1 MMKNI
6 QVGDILINGSI
17 VKATMHIRN
26 EDDPYYKL
34 PGDIFVTGSHYIQN
48 GDSFMCVSK
57 FENAKRTQR
66 IDRVVSCLITND
78 HKIPVGEYT
87 FWDWEDNNLV
97 T

>member
-1 MMKNI
+1 MKNLKL
-6 QVGDILINGSI
+6 GDVLVNGSI
-17 VKATMHIRN
+17 VKATMQIRN

-48 GDSFMCVSK
+48 GDSFVRVSK
-57 FENAKRTQR
+57 FDGASHT
-66 IDRVVSCLITND
+66 DRVDAIVSCLITSD
-78 HKIPVGEYT
+78 HRIPVGDYV